1 LAFGSLRA
9 SGVERPSGRFCS
21 VSGARSMGLDHVT
34 CDRQGSQRKMLLK
47 ALNVTIT
54 CCLPTHTHQNPHLQT
69 DLSLKHHSGWEDA
82 QHHQDPNLNP
92 QHLCVSQSW
101 PGASVTQESEVEIGR
116 S

>member
-1 LAFGSLRA
+1 
-9 SGVERPSGRFCS
+9 
-21 VSGARSMGLDHVT
+21 MGLDHVT
-34 CDRQGSQRKMLLK
+34 CDCQGSQRKMLLK